1 LTDVGAPEPSASRR
15 RSAWLSPGRIAATG
29 LTLLILAIV
38 IAWLVPA
45 NGYELLL
52 VDPAHP
58 VAPLVRISGHR
69 VSHPPGSVYF
79 VDVRERR
86 AQLIERLVPWVRSDG
101 SSLVRTPP
109 ISSALEQRIAQVD
122 MTDSQKIAPYV
133 ALRLLGYRVKTRSS
147 GVIVLDVQRSAPSAK
162 VLSPNDII
170 VAVNGHAVPTVTEL
184 RALLSHKHPGDRVT
198 IRFRHQ
204 GQTRLATVRT
214 VSNPAEPGR
223 ALIGIDASD
232 DLKVKLPFPVV
243 ISVPGVTGPSAG
255 LAFAL
260 EILRQLGRNVTH
272 GRKVAATGELAPDG
286 RVLPIGGV
294 KQKTLG
300 ARRAHVDVFLVPAGE
315 NAREARKYADGLQ
328 IVPVENIQQAL
339 RALATLAPEP

>member
-1 LTDVGAPEPSASRR
+1 
-15 RSAWLSPGRIAATG
+15 
-29 LTLLILAIV
+29 
-38 IAWLVPA
+38 
-45 NGYELLL
+45 
-52 VDPAHP
+52 
-58 VAPLVRISGHR
+58 VRISGHR
-69 VSHPPGSVYF
+69 VSNPPGSVYF
-79 VDVRERR
+79 VDVRERQ
-86 AQLIERLVPWVRSDG
+86 AQLIERLVPWVRSNG

-109 ISSALEQRIAQVD
+109 ISSSLENRIAQVD

-133 ALRLLGYRVKTRSS
+133 ALRLLGYKVATRSR

-162 VLSPNDII
+162 VLRPNDVI
-170 VAVNGHAVPTVTEL
+170 VAVNGHPVPTVTEL
-184 RALLSHKHPGDRVT
+184 RALLSHKHPGDAVT
-198 IRFRHQ
+198 MRFRR
-204 GQTRLATVRT
+204 GTQTRVATVRT

-223 ALIGIDASD
+223 PLIGIDASD
-232 DLKVKLPFPVV
+232 DLQVKLPFPVM

-260 EILRQLGRNVTH
+260 EILRRLGRNVTH

-315 NAREARKYADGLQ
+315 NAREARKYAHGLR
-328 IVPVENIQQAL
+328 IVPVENVQQAL